1 MTGGGTGLNAP
12 IQRLLKFAA
21 ILATDRALN
30 ALKQNAMRRWPQQV
44 SSRHGFD
51 HRVWG

>member
-1 MTGGGTGLNAP
+1 MTGGGTALNAP

-21 ILATDRALN
+21 ILATDWALN
-30 ALKQNAMRRWPQQV
+30 ALKQNAMRRWLQQV